1 MHSDSQEKT
10 PIQKR
15 EFWEEQIRFWQES
28 GLSQSEYCKRHGIRT
43 SQWYYWKRRCWDT
56 EADLTLVPLKLPLVS
71 GHTQRASMLRVITPN
86 GFTIEL
92 DADAPITF
100 LPRLIREVSA
110 I

>member
-1 MHSDSQEKT
+1 MHSDYQEKT
-10 PIQKR
+10 ASEKR

-28 GLSQSEYCKRHGIRT
+28 GLSQKEYCKQHGIRQ
-43 SQWYYWKRRCWDT
+43 SQWYYWRRRCRGT
-56 EADLTLVPLKLPLVS
+56 ETEPTLVPLKLPSLI
-71 GHTQRASMLRVITPN
+71 GHTHGTPVVRVITPN
-86 GFTIEL
+86 GFKIEL